1 MAHSMKRAA
10 THRRG
15 HLLIKR
21 KRAEAEHARLYQLA
35 QAEIAERQLVEAAL
49 RKSEQRYRQIVETSQ
64 EGIWLIDAASKTT
77 FVNAKLAEL
86 LGYTVDEM
94 IGMPLFAFMDAEG
107 QALATASLERRRQ
120 GIADQLDFK
129 LLRKDGTPIWTLVN
143 TNPLQD
149 DAGGYLGALAML
161 TDITARR
168 QTEEQLRY
176 QADLLEQVSD
186 AIISTDA
193 SFKIKSWNAAAEAL
207 YGWPAQDVFGRPMSE
222 ILPTTYLDGNPQL
235 ALASLLEQRRW
246 QGEVVQ
252 PHRDGTSHTIL
263 SSVSLLQDGAGNL
276 TGMVGVNRD
285 ISERKRSEQALQRA
299 ANRLR
304 VLADAS
310 RAFAEVGTEYQTL
323 LDQIARTT
331 TDVLGDGCS
340 IRLLSEDEEWLDLV
354 ALCVLDS
361 EKLELTRSAMG
372 EAPLRVGEPSLAT
385 QTFHSRQPLLIAFFD
400 QAQVRAAMKPEYMS
414 WVDRLGIHSMIVV
427 PIRLQ
432 GRSIGVLI
440 VYRYESAQPP
450 FDQEDLTLAQDL
462 ADRAALAITNARLL
476 EQVQRELAERT
487 KAEAEVRTLSAT
499 LEQRVIARTAAL
511 TAANEELEAF
521 SYSVSHDLRA
531 PLRAIDGFSRIL
543 LEDHTAALPEAAQHY
558 FQLVRSNAQQMGQL
572 VDDLLAFSHLGRQA
586 LARRSVDPTELVQQC
601 LDELRTEQV
610 GRQVVLTIGALPAC
624 AADPALLKQVWIN
637 LLSNALKYTRQ
648 RDPARIEIGSQS
660 ADGETVYVIKDNG
673 VGFDTR
679 YSDKL
684 FGVFQRMH
692 RAEDYEGTGVGL
704 AIVQRIIHRHGGR
717 VWATAE
723 VDHGATFYF
732 TLGEDTP

>member
-1 MAHSMKRAA
+1 MANSMKRAA

-64 EGIWLIDAASKTT
+64 EGIWLIDAAGKTT

-86 LGYTVDEM
+86 LGYTADEM

-107 QALATASLERRRQ
+107 QTLATATLERRRQ
-120 GIADQLDFK
+120 GFADQLDFK

-143 TNPLQD
+143 ASPLQD
-149 DAGGYLGALAML
+149 DAGGYIGALAML

-168 QTEEQLRY
+168 QAEEQLRY
-176 QADLLEQVSD
+176 QADLLDQVSD

-193 SFKIKSWNAAAEAL
+193 SFTIKSWNAAAEAL
-207 YGWPAQDVFGRPMSE
+207 YGWPAQDVVGRLMSE
-222 ILPTTYLDGNPQL
+222 ILPTTYLDGSPQL
-235 ALASLLEQRRW
+235 AFASLLEQRHW

-252 PHRDGTSHTIL
+252 PHRDGTSRTIL
-263 SSVSLLQDGAGNL
+263 SSISLLQDSAGNL
-276 TGMVGVNRD
+276 TGTVGVNRD
-285 ISERKRSEQALQRA
+285 ISER
-299 ANRLR
+299 
-304 VLADAS
+304 
-310 RAFAEVGTEYQTL
+310 
-323 LDQIARTT
+323 
-331 TDVLGDGCS
+331 
-340 IRLLSEDEEWLDLV
+340 
-354 ALCVLDS
+354 
-361 EKLELTRSAMG
+361 
-372 EAPLRVGEPSLAT
+372 
-385 QTFHSRQPLLIAFFD
+385 
-400 QAQVRAAMKPEYMS
+400 
-414 WVDRLGIHSMIVV
+414 
-427 PIRLQ
+427 
-432 GRSIGVLI
+432 
-440 VYRYESAQPP
+440 
-450 FDQEDLTLAQDL
+450 
-462 ADRAALAITNARLL
+462 AALAISNARLL

-487 KAEAEVRTLSAT
+487 RAEAEVRTLSAT

-511 TAANEELEAF
+511 TAANQELEAF

-543 LEDHTAALPEAAQHY
+543 LEDYTAALPAEAQHY
-558 FQLVRSNAQQMGQL
+558 FQLVRSSTQQMGQL
-572 VDDLLAFSHLGRQA
+572 IDDLLAFSHLGRQA

-648 RDPARIEIGSQS
+648 RDPARIEIASQI

-673 VGFDTR
+673 VGFDTH

-723 VDHGATFYF
+723 IDHGATFYF
-732 TLGEDTP
+732 TLGADPS

>member
-1 MAHSMKRAA
+1 MANSMKRAA

-64 EGIWLIDAASKTT
+64 EGIWLIDAAGKTT

-86 LGYTVDEM
+86 LGYTADEM

-107 QALATASLERRRQ
+107 QTLATATLERRRQ
-120 GIADQLDFK
+120 GFADQLDFK

-143 TNPLQD
+143 ANPLQD
-149 DAGGYLGALAML
+149 DAGGYVGALAML

-168 QTEEQLRY
+168 QAEEQLRY
-176 QADLLEQVSD
+176 QADLLEHVSD

-193 SFKIKSWNAAAEAL
+193 SFTIKSWNAAAEAL
-207 YGWPAQDVFGRPMSE
+207 YGWPAQDVVGRLMSE
-222 ILPTTYLDGNPQL
+222 ILPTTYLDGSPQL
-235 ALASLLEQRRW
+235 AFASLLEQRHW

-252 PHRDGTSHTIL
+252 PHRDGTSRTIL

-276 TGMVGVNRD
+276 TGTVGVNRD
-285 ISERKRSEQALQRA
+285 IS
-299 ANRLR
+299 
-304 VLADAS
+304 
-310 RAFAEVGTEYQTL
+310 
-323 LDQIARTT
+323 
-331 TDVLGDGCS
+331 
-340 IRLLSEDEEWLDLV
+340 
-354 ALCVLDS
+354 
-361 EKLELTRSAMG
+361 
-372 EAPLRVGEPSLAT
+372 
-385 QTFHSRQPLLIAFFD
+385 
-400 QAQVRAAMKPEYMS
+400 
-414 WVDRLGIHSMIVV
+414 
-427 PIRLQ
+427 
-432 GRSIGVLI
+432 
-440 VYRYESAQPP
+440 
-450 FDQEDLTLAQDL
+450 
-462 ADRAALAITNARLL
+462 DRAALAISNARLL

-487 KAEAEVRTLSAT
+487 RAEAEVRTLSAT

-511 TAANEELEAF
+511 TAANQELEAF

-543 LEDHTAALPEAAQHY
+543 LEDYTAALPAEAQHY
-558 FQLVRSNAQQMGQL
+558 FQLVRSSTQQMGQL
-572 VDDLLAFSHLGRQA
+572 IDDLLAFSHLGRQA

-648 RDPARIEIGSQS
+648 RDPARIEIASQI
-660 ADGETVYVIKDNG
+660 ADGETVYVVKDNG
-673 VGFDTR
+673 VGFDTH

-723 VDHGATFYF
+723 IDHGATFYF

>member
-1 MAHSMKRAA
+1 MTS
-10 THRRG
+10 
-15 HLLIKR
+15 LIKR
-21 KRAEAEHARLYQLA
+21 EEAEHARLYQLA

-64 EGIWLIDAASKTT
+64 EGIWLIDAASNTT

-86 LGYTVDEM
+86 LGYTADEM
-94 IGMPLFAFMDAEG
+94 LGRPLFAFMDAEG
-107 QALATASLERRRQ
+107 QALATEHLERRRQ
-120 GIADQLDFK
+120 GNTEQHDFK
-129 LLRKDGTPIWTLVN
+129 FLRKDGTPIWMLIS
-143 TNPLQD
+143 TNPMHD
-149 DAGGYLGALAML
+149 DAGGYIGALAML

-176 QADLLEQVSD
+176 QADLLDQVSD

-193 SFKIKSWNAAAEAL
+193 SFAIKSWNAAAEAL
-207 YGWPAQDVFGRPMSE
+207 YGWPAQDVVGRLMSE
-222 ILPTTYLDGNPQL
+222 ILPTTYLDGSPQL

-252 PHRDGTSHTIL
+252 PHRDGTSRTIL
-263 SSVSLLQDGAGNL
+263 SSVSLLQDSAGNL
-276 TGMVGVNRD
+276 TGAVGVNRD
-285 ISERKRSEQALQRA
+285 ISERKRSEQALQRS

-323 LDQIARTT
+323 LNRIARTT
-331 TDVLGDGCS
+331 ADVLGNGCC
-340 IRLLSEDEEWLDLV
+340 IRMLSEDEEWLELV
-354 ALCVLDS
+354 ALYDLDA
-361 EKLELTRSAMG
+361 EKLELTRIVLG
-372 EAPLRVGEPSLAT
+372 ETPLHVSEPSLTT
-385 QTFHSRQPLLIAFFD
+385 QIFRSKQPLLITVVD
-400 QAQVRAAMKPEYMS
+400 QAQVRAATKPEYTS
-414 WVDRLGIHSMIVV
+414 LVDRLGLDSLIVV
-427 PIRLQ
+427 PIQVQR
-432 GRSIGVLI
+432 RPIGVLI
-440 VYRYESAQPP
+440 IWRHQSAQPP
-450 FDQEDLTLAQDL
+450 FDEDDLTLAQDL
-462 ADRAALAITNARLL
+462 ADRAALAISNARLL

-511 TAANEELEAF
+511 TAANQELEAF

-543 LEDHTAALPEAAQHY
+543 LEDYTADLPEEAQHY
-558 FQLVRSNAQQMGQL
+558 FQLVRSSTQQMGQL

-586 LARRSVDPTELVQQC
+586 LARRSVDPTALVQQC
-601 LDELRTEQV
+601 LDELRAEQV

-637 LLSNALKYTRQ
+637 LLTNALKYTRQ
-648 RDPARIEIGSQS
+648 RDPARIEIASQI

-723 VDHGATFYF
+723 IDHGATFYF